1 MPPTSQ
7 LDWLSSTTAMIVLFW
22 SRATRDLL
30 KSFGWG
36 IAALHRLHS
45 ARKLPSP
52 RRPPHRI
59 SPSHPERECSEER
72 HMGPR
77 TAPGLPV
84 DSSSRLLYTLK
95 SRGPQATSA
104 LARVLGITVV
114 GARQHLARL
123 CAEGLV
129 AFDDQ

>member
-1 MPPTSQ
+1 MSQ

-59 SPSHPERECSEER
+59 SPSHLLPERDAESISCR
-72 HMGPR
+72 
-77 TAPGLPV
+77 
-84 DSSSRLLYTLK
+84 
-95 SRGPQATSA
+95 
-104 LARVLGITVV
+104 LARWRWLVR
-114 GARQHLARL
+114 GAVQSPPPSWWDHEFESSLL
-123 CAEGLV
+123 
-129 AFDDQ
+129 

>member
-1 MPPTSQ
+1 MPATSQ

-59 SPSHPERECSEER
+59 SRSRVASRYRHVMPWIVDRRHYVPSAAAIACPAP
-72 HMGPR
+72 PR
-77 TAPGLPV
+77 TALSFAQV
-84 DSSSRLLYTLK
+84 LERNLLWQ
-95 SRGPQATSA
+95 R
-104 LARVLGITVV
+104 
-114 GARQHLARL
+114 
-123 CAEGLV
+123 
-129 AFDDQ
+129 

>member
-1 MPPTSQ
+1 MPGSMPATSQ
-7 LDWLSSTTAMIVLFW
+7 LEWLISTTAMIVLFW

-59 SPSHPERECSEER
+59 SRSHL
-72 HMGPR
+72 
-77 TAPGLPV
+77 T
-84 DSSSRLLYTLK
+84 
-95 SRGPQATSA
+95 
-104 LARVLGITVV
+104 
-114 GARQHLARL
+114 GARDRWFADSPLEQAGFELRVPLGGSRAQ
-123 CAEGLV
+123 
-129 AFDDQ
+129 D